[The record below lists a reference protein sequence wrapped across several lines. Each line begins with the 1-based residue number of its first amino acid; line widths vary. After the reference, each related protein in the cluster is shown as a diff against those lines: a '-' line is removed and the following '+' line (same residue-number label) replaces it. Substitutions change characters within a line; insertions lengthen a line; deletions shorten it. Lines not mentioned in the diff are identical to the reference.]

1 VNGAAELSLGR
12 ARQELLAAEALLEA
26 GFHSQAVSRA
36 YLVCFHAASAAL
48 AEVGERPATR
58 VGVISAFGRL
68 VVAEDGVEHQ
78 AGRILRKLY
87 EDRNE
92 VDYGLVEAPVSE
104 ALRAVADAERLVEA
118 VARWIGLRPSR
129 TQLSVR

>member
-1 VNGAAELSLGR
+1 MNGAAELSLGR
-12 ARQELLAAEALLEA
+12 GRQELLAAEALLEA
-26 GFHSQAVSRA
+26 GLPAQAVSRA
-36 YLVCFHAASAAL
+36 YLAGFHAASAAL
-48 AEVGERPATR
+48 AEIGERPATR

-68 VVAEDGVEHQ
+68 VVAEEGVEHQ
-78 AGRILRKLY
+78 TGRVLRKLY

-118 VARWIGLRPSR
+118 VARWIGLRSTR
-129 TQLSVR
+129 SQLSVR